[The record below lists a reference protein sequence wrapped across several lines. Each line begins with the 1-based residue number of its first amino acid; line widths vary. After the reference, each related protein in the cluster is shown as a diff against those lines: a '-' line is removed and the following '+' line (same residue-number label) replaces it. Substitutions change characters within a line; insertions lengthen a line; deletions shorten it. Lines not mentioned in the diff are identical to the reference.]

1 MIEVWKDIKGF
12 EGYYQVSNLGN
23 VKALSRKVLSGRCV
37 NHSYNTLREHLLS
50 NGVGKYCQVHL
61 SKNGKTIPKLVHR
74 LVAEAFIPNPNNL
87 PCINHKD
94 ENPKNNCVDN
104 LEWCSYKYNNEYN
117 DRLGKCKSKIS
128 NTLKGRKRE
137 YELTAEQRRNI
148 SEGAKRGW
156 ETRRRNM
163 QKKNEEEIIN

>member
-23 VKALSRKVLSGRCV
+23 VKSFSRG
-37 NHSYNTLREHLLS
+37 EHLLRLS
-50 NGVGKYCQVHL
+50 GGGKYIQVIL
-61 SKNGKTIPKLVHR
+61 CKAGKTYARLVHR
-74 LVAEAFIPNPNNL
+74 LVAETFIPNPDNL

-94 ENPKNNCVDN
+94 ENPKNNRADN
-104 LEWCSYKYNNEYN
+104 LEWCSYQYNNVYN
-117 DRLGKCKSKIS
+117 GRLEKCKSKIS

-156 ETRRRNM
+156 EIRRRS
-163 QKKNEEEIIN
+163 QQFLVRRK